1 MVASASL
8 GSVAPAPAPPSHT
21 MNHLME
27 ALACLA
33 TRRPRTRRGQPQPQQ
48 EEGRPGPVRGRRS
61 RLQHSSTPHH
71 HEVGVAAGRYRDRY
85 TSVRAKCCRYVCKS
99 TEQSMK
105 CRSAKALEV
114 VLSRR
119 PAAARCPPRPPPATT
134 CPSTTASWGTGR
146 GPSGWRRSSPC
157 SRPTSGDLH

>member
-27 ALACLA
+27 DLASLA
-33 TRRPRTRRGQPQPQQ
+33 TRRPRTRRGQPQPQARQ
-48 EEGRPGPVRGRRS
+48 EEGRGDPVRGRRS

-85 TSVRAKCCRYVCKS
+85 TSGLRLL
-99 TEQSMK
+99 TEANSK
-105 CRSAKALEV
+105 GFYYNELDS
-114 VLSRR
+114 
-119 PAAARCPPRPPPATT
+119 
-134 CPSTTASWGTGR
+134 
-146 GPSGWRRSSPC
+146 
-157 SRPTSGDLH
+157 